1 MNKSTELSPLSYSD
15 LVRKVGAIP
24 DNALPVVFV
33 DGQHQYRSPGHFAQ
47 NPPASIPDYRD
58 SITAMSEYIEQTE
71 TLTYGYND
79 VAVCMTRVLRRCD
92 TGVARSK
99 KMGPFTLPEEMV
111 IETGYDKNGIMRH
124 ETIPGD
130 WMTIPGFDGQC
141 RAMRNND
148 GTGSV
153 QFQFKR
159 HDQGA
164 INGLFAYIREEL
176 DLRSIYRGQ
185 IITSDY
191 GFINVAGFDRTQ
203 VVFNRDLASAVNVAC
218 ISSIIDLD
226 ANIEAGENPKR
237 SVLLSGPPGT
247 GKTLLSKTA
256 QSILFD
262 MGYTGVICPP
272 GGSAR
277 DMAKGLAIARNY
289 MTGDSIVG
297 LFIEDVEKMAQH
309 DRSLALD
316 NLDGSIS
323 KSDRILIVM
332 TTNFPDNVDP
342 AFLRPGRVDDY
353 IEVGLPDQDAFMR
366 LIQQRL
372 KDRLGQD
379 IDWNAA
385 FAAYHDYTPAWI
397 VGGMSKVIRS
407 VIARTHSAKDITVTT
422 DDLITGATLL
432 RRQWELQNES
442 ANRPE
447 EIPTLDQAFRQAAE
461 QWMENLSPP
470 QVDYGV
476 ISETVDNVVEHR
488 VNGATVELETETGK
502 PVTGNIT
509 TC

>member
-1 MNKSTELSPLSYSD
+1 MSKSKELSPLSYGD
-15 LVRKVGAIP
+15 LVRKTGAIP

-33 DGQHQYRSPGHFAQ
+33 DGQHQYRSPGMFAQ
-47 NPPASIPDYRD
+47 NPPASVQDYSDHIR
-58 SITAMSEYIEQTE
+58 AMSEYIEQNE

-92 TGVARSK
+92 TGITRSK

-111 IETGYDKNGIMRH
+111 VETGFNRDGVMQH

-141 RAMRNND
+141 KARCNND

-153 QFQFKR
+153 MFQFKR

-164 INGLFAYIREEL
+164 INGLFAFIREEL
-176 DLRSIYRGQ
+176 EQRSIYRGQ
-185 IITSDY
+185 VITTDY
-191 GFINVAGFDRTQ
+191 KFINVTGFDRAQ
-203 VVFNRDLASAVNVAC
+203 VVFNRDLAAAVNVAC

-226 ANIEAGENPKR
+226 ANIAAGENPKR

-247 GKTLLSKTA
+247 GKTLLGKTS
-256 QSILFD
+256 QSILYE
-262 MGYTGVICPP
+262 MGYTAVLCPP
-272 GGSAR
+272 GCSAKE
-277 DMAKGLAIARNY
+277 MAKGLAIARNY

-316 NLDGSIS
+316 NLDGAIS
-323 KSDRILIVM
+323 KSDRILIIM

-372 KDRLGQD
+372 KGRLGEN

-407 VIARTHSAKDITVTT
+407 VIARTHSADDITVTT
-422 DDLITGATLL
+422 EDLITGATLL

-442 ANRPE
+442 ANRPP

-461 QWMENLSPP
+461 QWMENISVPEI
-470 QVDYGV
+470 DYGN
-476 ISETVDNVVEHR
+476 IGETVDNVVENR
-488 VNGATVELETETGK
+488 INGAAVELETETGK